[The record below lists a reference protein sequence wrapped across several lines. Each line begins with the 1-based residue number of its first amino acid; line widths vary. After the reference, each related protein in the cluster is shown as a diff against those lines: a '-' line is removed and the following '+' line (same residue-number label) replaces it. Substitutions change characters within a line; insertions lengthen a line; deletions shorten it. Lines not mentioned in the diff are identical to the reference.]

1 MTKLYCSEAYGW
13 KTNLSRHDPTP
24 TSKANL
30 NHTKVQLTRIS
41 QDHFYPSA
49 VAKKASDQI
58 PKSAANLIPT
68 LANLVN
74 MQSYVK
80 RQNLN
85 SPSHLDSLKAWMA
98 LIIYHTQQQW
108 HPNSCKSKSDVQS
121 CTVSCYLLRI
131 SHGLEKEGL
140 WIMPGLWWPRVA
152 FC

>member
-1 MTKLYCSEAYGW
+1 MVGKP
-13 KTNLSRHDPTP
+13 TNLSRHDPTP

-30 NHTKVQLTRIS
+30 NHTKVQLTSIS

-85 SPSHLDSLKAWMA
+85 SPSHLDSLKA
-98 LIIYHTQQQW
+98 
-108 HPNSCKSKSDVQS
+108 
-121 CTVSCYLLRI
+121 
-131 SHGLEKEGL
+131 
-140 WIMPGLWWPRVA
+140 
-152 FC
+152 